1 MPNSIKK
8 LEEAFKEG
16 KYDQLLKDIYVDES
30 VLAYQQE
37 RYIKALESFKDIYGE
52 KEVEIYSAPGRSEV
66 GGNHTDHQFGKVLAT
81 SINLDAIAIVAKRDD
96 DVIDLKSEGYEIMST
111 KAEHA
116 TKLHENGCNCAQAV
130 ACSFCQEFG
139 VVDLKLM

>member
-52 KEVEIYSAPGRSEV
+52 TIQTISLEKFLQLPLTWMRSQSLQKEM
-66 GGNHTDHQFGKVLAT
+66 T
-81 SINLDAIAIVAKRDD
+81 
-96 DVIDLKSEGYEIMST
+96 M
-111 KAEHA
+111 
-116 TKLHENGCNCAQAV
+116 
-130 ACSFCQEFG
+130 
-139 VVDLKLM
+139 

>member
-37 RYIKALESFKDIYGE
+37 RYIKALESLKRFME
-52 KEVEIYSAPGRSEV
+52 K
-66 GGNHTDHQFGKVLAT
+66 K
-81 SINLDAIAIVAKRDD
+81 K
-96 DVIDLKSEGYEIMST
+96 
-111 KAEHA
+111 
-116 TKLHENGCNCAQAV
+116 
-130 ACSFCQEFG
+130 
-139 VVDLKLM
+139 

>member
-52 KEVEIYSAPGRSEV
+52 K
-66 GGNHTDHQFGKVLAT
+66 K
-81 SINLDAIAIVAKRDD
+81 
-96 DVIDLKSEGYEIMST
+96 
-111 KAEHA
+111 
-116 TKLHENGCNCAQAV
+116 
-130 ACSFCQEFG
+130 
-139 VVDLKLM
+139 

>member
-37 RYIKALESFKDIYGE
+37 RYIKALESLSLIH
-52 KEVEIYSAPGRSEV
+52 I
-66 GGNHTDHQFGKVLAT
+66 
-81 SINLDAIAIVAKRDD
+81 
-96 DVIDLKSEGYEIMST
+96 
-111 KAEHA
+111 
-116 TKLHENGCNCAQAV
+116 
-130 ACSFCQEFG
+130 
-139 VVDLKLM
+139 

>member
-37 RYIKALESFKDIYGE
+37 RYIKALGSFEKIYGE

-66 GGNHTDHQFGKVLAT
+66 VVHHTDHQFGKVLAT
-81 SINLDAIAIVAKRDD
+81 SINLDAITKVKKRNNNM
-96 DVIDLKSEGYEIMST
+96 IDMK
-111 KAEHA
+111 
-116 TKLHENGCNCAQAV
+116 
-130 ACSFCQEFG
+130 
-139 VVDLKLM
+139 

>member
-37 RYIKALESFKDIYGE
+37 RYIKALESFE
-52 KEVEIYSAPGRSEV
+52 KSIVLQEEVKLEETIQIISLEKFLQLPLTWMRSQSLQKEM
-66 GGNHTDHQFGKVLAT
+66 T
-81 SINLDAIAIVAKRDD
+81 
-96 DVIDLKSEGYEIMST
+96 M
-111 KAEHA
+111 
-116 TKLHENGCNCAQAV
+116 
-130 ACSFCQEFG
+130 
-139 VVDLKLM
+139 

>member
-37 RYIKALESFKDIYGE
+37 RYIKALESFEKIYGE
-52 KEVEIYSAPGRSEV
+52 KEVESIVLQEEVKLEETIQIISLEKFLQLPLTWMRSQSLQKEM
-66 GGNHTDHQFGKVLAT
+66 T
-81 SINLDAIAIVAKRDD
+81 
-96 DVIDLKSEGYEIMST
+96 M
-111 KAEHA
+111 
-116 TKLHENGCNCAQAV
+116 
-130 ACSFCQEFG
+130 
-139 VVDLKLM
+139 

>member
-37 RYIKALESFKDIYGE
+37 RYIKALESFEKIYGE

-66 GGNHTDHQFGKVLAT
+66 GGNDRNRCK
-81 SINLDAIAIVAKRDD
+81 KRRRCDQ
-96 DVIDLKSEGYEIMST
+96 SEIRRI
-111 KAEHA
+111 
-116 TKLHENGCNCAQAV
+116 
-130 ACSFCQEFG
+130 
-139 VVDLKLM
+139 

>member
-52 KEVEIYSAPGRSEV
+52 KEVEIYSKYDYRGMGGRIRIFVLCEKCCCLTV
-66 GGNHTDHQFGKVLAT
+66 RLPIHTRQI
-81 SINLDAIAIVAKRDD
+81 SQSR
-96 DVIDLKSEGYEIMST
+96 
-111 KAEHA
+111 
-116 TKLHENGCNCAQAV
+116 LHNNR
-130 ACSFCQEFG
+130 S
-139 VVDLKLM
+139 